1 MPGRWY
7 QDSIAGHL
15 VDFFEPAQANPHGY
29 SLIYLHDVGQTRLVD
44 NGPFTQLFSQ
54 HGLRVAVPLTGQSWW
69 ADRICEAFDPACS
82 AEQHVVER
90 VLPSLA
96 ERWGVEPPQ
105 IALCGTSMGG
115 QGALR
120 MSFKYPNRFPVVT
133 AISPAIDYQV
143 LIDEGDE
150 TLWAM
155 YGGDRERARQDTA
168 TLHVHPLNWPRYTW
182 FCCDPADIRWYESVE
197 RLQMKLS
204 SLGIPHECDLET
216 SAGGHTWTYFNHMA
230 SAAMAFVIHALE
242 RERLRV
248 V

>member
-7 QDSIAGHL
+7 EDQIAGHL
-15 VDFFEPAQANPHGY
+15 VDCFEPDQVHPHGFTV
-29 SLIYLHDVGQTRLVD
+29 IYLHDAGHARLID
-44 NGPFTQLFSQ
+44 NPVFTQWFNQ
-54 HGLRVAVPLTGQSWW
+54 HGLRVAAPQGGPGWW
-69 ADRICEAFDPACS
+69 TDRICPAFDPACS
-82 AEQHVVER
+82 AERHVVER

-96 ERWGVEPPQ
+96 ERWEVQPPQ
-105 IALCGTSMGG
+105 IALCGVSMGG

-120 MSFKYPNRFPVVT
+120 LSFKYPDRFPVV
-133 AISPAIDYQV
+133 AGIAPAIDYQV

-168 TLHVHPLNWPRYTW
+168 TLHVHPLNWPRHTW
-182 FCCDPADIRWYESVE
+182 FCCDPTDASWYESVE

-204 SLGIPHECDLET
+204 SLGIPHACDLET
-216 SAGGHTWTYFNHMA
+216 SAGGHSWAYFNHMA
-230 SAAMAFVIHALE
+230 ERAIAFVMHALE